1 MTTFLSLL
9 CLAKNVSEKLLL
21 SRWNLRTLS
30 PPSSTSPSLAPRWRA
45 SSYSTTWLRIQLCSR
60 FQIKCRSFSA
70 SFSSQGRG
78 ADQGGDY
85 QFDIYR
91 SMKQHNQ
98 VLFWMQTSC
107 RSDGHLQIC
116 IFCKDSWAAF
126 RPRSNVLWL
135 HYLLTKV
142 HRQKYPS
149 SLHTFLFFLPISY
162 NRWQLRG
169 RCITQARLKR
179 HPSFTNQARYET
191 FFNYLDVKMYFFRPF
206 KDERLEEATIGVQ
219 LCCRMGEKGG
229 GEGGWHVKLNM
240 VRLDKDKW

>member
-1 MTTFLSLL
+1 MITFEGPQCIVDKSSKKILAWGRPPTLSGNARSLGTFWAPTGPLSKLRSIMTTFLSLL

-98 VLFWMQTSC
+98 VLIVWMQTFC
-107 RSDGHLQIC
+107 RQ
-116 IFCKDSWAAF
+116 W
-126 RPRSNVLWL
+126 R
-135 HYLLTKV
+135 
-142 HRQKYPS
+142 
-149 SLHTFLFFLPISY
+149 
-162 NRWQLRG
+162 
-169 RCITQARLKR
+169 
-179 HPSFTNQARYET
+179 
-191 FFNYLDVKMYFFRPF
+191 
-206 KDERLEEATIGVQ
+206 
-219 LCCRMGEKGG
+219 
-229 GEGGWHVKLNM
+229 
-240 VRLDKDKW
+240 

>member
-30 PPSSTSPSLAPRWRA
+30 PPSSTSPSLAPRWRE

-98 VLFWMQTSC
+98 VLIVWMQTFC
-107 RSDGHLQIC
+107 RQWRSPPNLHILRTLG
-116 IFCKDSWAAF
+116 
-126 RPRSNVLWL
+126 PRSGPEAMCCGCIIFSPRFI
-135 HYLLTKV
+135 
-142 HRQKYPS
+142 RQKS
-149 SLHTFLFFLPISY
+149 SFISPPLPFLPISY
-162 NRWQLRG
+162 NRWPLRG

-179 HPSFTNQARYET
+179 RPSFINQARYET
-191 FFNYLDVKMYFFRPF
+191 SFNYVDVKMYFLGLSRMNALKKRLLEFSSAAEWVKREG
-206 KDERLEEATIGVQ
+206 ERVDDMWNWT
-219 LCCRMGEKGG
+219 
-229 GEGGWHVKLNM
+229 
-240 VRLDKDKW
+240 

>member
-98 VLFWMQTSC
+98 VLIVWMQTFC
-107 RSDGHLQIC
+107 RQWRSPPNLHLL
-116 IFCKDSWAAF
+116 
-126 RPRSNVLWL
+126 RTLGPRSGPEAMCCGCIIFSPRFTDKNIL
-135 HYLLTKV
+135 HLSTPFFFFYQYL
-142 HRQKYPS
+142 
-149 SLHTFLFFLPISY
+149 
-162 NRWQLRG
+162 
-169 RCITQARLKR
+169 
-179 HPSFTNQARYET
+179 
-191 FFNYLDVKMYFFRPF
+191 
-206 KDERLEEATIGVQ
+206 TIDDS
-219 LCCRMGEKGG
+219 CGG
-229 GEGGWHVKLNM
+229 GALLKQ
-240 VRLDKDKW
+240 DKKDVQAS